1 MFKLDTFKRKI
12 NFFLN
17 VPFMQIRELP
27 RCGQLSIHGNV
38 VNVPADVNSNK
49 IQLSLSDVNEGWVT
63 GIIINFR
70 TLGQEKC

>member
-12 NFFLN
+12 NFFSNIL
-17 VPFMQIRELP
+17 FMQIRELP

-49 IQLSLSDVNEGWVT
+49 IQLSLSDVNEG
-63 GIIINFR
+63 
-70 TLGQEKC
+70 

>member
-17 VPFMQIRELP
+17 EISMQIRELP

-38 VNVPADVNSNK
+38 ANVPADVNSNK
-49 IQLSLSDVNEGWVT
+49 IQLSPSDVNEG
-63 GIIINFR
+63 
-70 TLGQEKC
+70 